1 MRRMASLAA
10 AFVSLAMLT
19 GPAAPVLAGGPSVE
33 PFPAAKVGSW
43 ALPAVA
49 FLNAQGILL
58 GVAPGHLGG
67 SDMVTQEQA
76 ITLIGRTLGWSPNYP
91 KNPLPQ
97 VDGFAQ
103 AYVAMAATLGVS
115 PTFPRAPTSR
125 LQAVEWLVKLLNL
138 PPATMQNPFTDVP
151 DALAP
156 SILSAVQAGIVQGTS
171 PTTFDPLGE
180 VTRAQ
185 FAAML
190 FAAELVLPNSGAL
203 SVDGASYFSHGGLTL
218 VREDENDWALLAG
231 SSGLRAVS
239 GVVRK
244 VSVQDSGSAVVVTQT
259 TASGQSTVTVS
270 ESGDMLR
277 TSDGHTVTLPTG
289 VPATAGVFLLPLP

>member
-1 MRRMASLAA
+1 MHRKASSA
-10 AFVSLAMLT
+10 AFLGIVMLIA
-19 GPAAPVLAGGPSVE
+19 GSAAPVLAGGPSVE

-49 FLNAQGILL
+49 FLNTEGILL

-76 ITLIGRTLGWSPNYP
+76 ITLIGRTLGWSPKYP
-91 KNPLPQ
+91 KNPSPQ

-125 LQAVEWLVKLLNL
+125 LQAVQWLVKLLNL
-138 PPATMQNPFTDVP
+138 PPATIQNPFTDVP
-151 DALAP
+151 AALAP
-156 SILSAVQAGIVQGTS
+156 SVLSAVQAGIVQGTS
-171 PTTFDPLGE
+171 QTTFNPLGE
-180 VTRAQ
+180 VTRAE
-185 FAAML
+185 FAEML
-190 FAAELVLPNSGAL
+190 FAAQLVLPNSGAL
-203 SVDGASYFSHGGLTL
+203 SVDGATYFSHSGLTL
-218 VREDENDWALLAG
+218 VRQDASDWTLLAE

-244 VSVQDSGSAVVVTQT
+244 VSVQNSGSAVVVTE
-259 TASGQSTVTVS
+259 TAAGGQSTVTVS
-270 ESGDMLR
+270 ESGSVLQ
-277 TSDGHTVTLPTG
+277 TSDGHTVTLPSG